1 MWLSELEKIER
12 EPQPCAKIP
21 NRTSTMSHYCTSTL
35 LHDKRTES
43 SERCGVTAGSIFD
56 NAHAPI
62 FCVII
67 STAKILKPDSILAM
81 EGDMSR
87 PLPVPKPR
95 PFPITGV
102 APGPRCGQTL
112 TAIAGP
118 DGDLSKA
125 RLVLFGGR
133 YMTTPCNP

>member
-1 MWLSELEKIER
+1 
-12 EPQPCAKIP
+12 
-21 NRTSTMSHYCTSTL
+21 
-35 LHDKRTES
+35 
-43 SERCGVTAGSIFD
+43 
-56 NAHAPI
+56 
-62 FCVII
+62 
-67 STAKILKPDSILAM
+67 M
-81 EGDMSR
+81 EGDISR

-125 RLVLFGGR
+125 RLILFGKGVSYQIVESNLMNQTCFTQVVPLR
-133 YMTTPCNP
+133 